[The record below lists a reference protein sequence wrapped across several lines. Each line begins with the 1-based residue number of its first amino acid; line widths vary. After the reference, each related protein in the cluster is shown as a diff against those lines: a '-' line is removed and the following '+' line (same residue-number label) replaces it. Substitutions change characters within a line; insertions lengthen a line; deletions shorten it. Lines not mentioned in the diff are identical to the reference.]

1 MNKGTKKELSS
12 NKRNQT
18 NPKKKVPLA
27 NQKKKKK
34 KQTKDLYLAL
44 FKYFVKGF
52 FFLDLKKVAKFQ
64 KLNNFHPNNTLQV
77 RYRLKNHYK

>member
-18 NPKKKVPLA
+18 NRKKKVPLA
-27 NQKKKKK
+27 NQKKEKT
-34 KQTKDLYLAL
+34 KQKDLYLAL

-52 FFLDLKKVAKFQ
+52 FF
-64 KLNNFHPNNTLQV
+64 
-77 RYRLKNHYK
+77 

>member
-1 MNKGTKKELSS
+1 
-12 NKRNQT
+12 
-18 NPKKKVPLA
+18 
-27 NQKKKKK
+27 
-34 KQTKDLYLAL
+34 LYLAL